1 MKSTKELRPGMAVI
15 VTEINEKAAMAYDAV
30 VVDKAA
36 TGASANV
43 ASSSIAKQLMDKHG
57 ISYLEHAN
65 ETSRRVKAEDLHLF
79 TKEANAALVDFRK
92 TAADRDKLTSRLR
105 SLAADISKFG
115 DKAAAAKEKAKP
127 KKK

>member
-1 MKSTKELRPGMAVI
+1 MKSTKGLRPGMAVI
-15 VTEINEKAAMAYDAV
+15 VTAINEEEAVAYDAV

-43 ASSSIAKQLMDKHG
+43 ASSAIAKKLMDEHG

-65 ETSRRVKAEDLHLF
+65 ETSKRIKAGDLHLF
-79 TKEANAALVDFRK
+79 TKEASAALADFRK

-105 SLAADISKFG
+105 SLAADISKLG
-115 DKAAAAKEKAKP
+115 DKAEAKKTEA